1 MPAGTGDHMRP
12 ELSPRAA
19 DMDRY
24 SEAGHR
30 AKWSGWIAAAWLVA
44 LIVVSLSL
52 HLAYLRWLHPLNKQI
67 PTQGLAS
74 SAISVSVSVENSIP
88 VIGDEQSYYSIAL
101 NLLNGRG
108 YSQSRP
114 DQPPEPTAYRP
125 PLFPSLLAMMFWISG
140 PSYEDG
146 LRVNQALI
154 VFLIPVS
161 FWLGKSLHNTRCG
174 LIAATMV
181 ALWPHGFYFGSFLL
195 TEPLFTILQA
205 VTFGLL
211 LRSVTAPTPIRV
223 AIAGIAA
230 AATVLTRPS
239 FAVVVVLL
247 GPWFLVLSKGHRSW
261 RLIGIFWS
269 VVAVV
274 ISPWVFRNYHA
285 MDTIIWGTTGSGAVF
300 AGAHSTESL
309 ACCPGSWVEPQV
321 PDQIAEMP
329 EVERDPYYWRMGFD
343 FLAQTSPAVLAKL
356 FVFKILRLW
365 VPVQRVVADHVCLP
379 CNVLASLLY
388 SILFLA
394 SAAGLWLHRSKRSI
408 LLLVV
413 AFVGGTTL
421 VSILFWGT
429 TRFRMPLEPILWTF
443 AAYTVTR
450 LIEVHQTPWLR
461 RLGNRETHKRYE
473 SVS

>member
-1 MPAGTGDHMRP
+1 MRLK
-12 ELSPRAA
+12 LSLRAA
-19 DMDRY
+19 NVDRY
-24 SEAGHR
+24 SESSDR
-30 AKWSGWIAAAWLVA
+30 AKWSGWVAARWLVA
-44 LIVVSLSL
+44 LIIVSLSL
-52 HLAYLRWLHPLNKQI
+52 HAAYLRWLEPLNSHV
-67 PTQGLAS
+67 PTQVLAS
-74 SAISVSVSVENSIP
+74 PASSGSVPVETSIR
-88 VIGDEQSYYSIAL
+88 VMGDARDYYSIAL

-125 PLFPSLLAMMFWISG
+125 PLFPSLLAMTFWMVG
-140 PSYEDG
+140 PSFGIG
-146 LRVNQALI
+146 LWVNQALI
-154 VFLIPVS
+154 ILLIPVS
-161 FWLGKSLHNTRCG
+161 FCLGKSLYNSQCG

-195 TEPLFTILQA
+195 TEPLFTMLQA

-247 GPWFLVLSKGHRSW
+247 GLWFFVLPKGHRPW
-261 RLIGIFWS
+261 WLTGIFWGMIA
-269 VVAVV
+269 VA
-274 ISPWVFRNYHA
+274 ISPWVFRNYLA
-285 MDTIIWGTTGSGAVF
+285 MDTLILGTTGSGAVF
-300 AGAHSTESL
+300 AGAHNPESL
-309 ACCPGSWVEPQV
+309 ACCPGSWVSAQV

-329 EVERDPYYWRMGFD
+329 EAERDAYFWKTGFD

-356 FVFKILRLW
+356 FVFKVLRLW
-365 VPVQRVVADHVCLP
+365 VPLQRVVADHVCLP

-408 LLLVV
+408 LLLVT

-421 VSILFWGT
+421 VSIVFWGT
-429 TRFRMPLEPILWTF
+429 TRFRMPVEPILWIF
-443 AAYTVTR
+443 AAYTLTR
-450 LIEVHQTPWLR
+450 WIEAYQPPWLR
-461 RLGNRETHKRYE
+461 GMGNRGAHKRYE
-473 SVS
+473 STS